1 MPTRLGSR
9 AGPSSGES
17 TSMSTSLVPG
27 VSVPHAAP
35 VVPTEAPAP
44 DDLLSAL
51 PGRIEPVRRSRA
63 YRFRLALA
71 ALTLLLVLI
80 IYLALVVI
88 TSYGVWS
95 HFTSDAFA
103 AAVRRILV
111 DPLAYIAFCIAGPIL
126 SVFLVKP
133 IFTMRSTAEPAVT
146 LDRSAEPRLFAFVE
160 RLCAAQR
167 APAPRKIRV
176 DTDINASASL
186 RHGLISLFR
195 DDLVLTVGLPL
206 ARTMTVR
213 ELTGVLAHEFGH
225 FAQGGAMRLSY
236 LIRTTLV
243 VMLRIVHER
252 DGFDEML
259 IELGR
264 FRFFL
269 DARITLVVWLFSLFM
284 LGVQGFLWLARGLL
298 RGLVW
303 LGMVASGALLREME
317 YDADR
322 HEARVAGSDAFA
334 AVGKRLVVLTA
345 AADSSRALQELW
357 WRSSRLADDLPALVA
372 AAEERLTARPGV
384 AEEVVERA
392 MQAPT
397 GRLDTHPALRDRL
410 ASVAKEA
417 EPGAFRVDAPASI
430 LFSDLEGLCRAAT
443 LVTYRTAIG
452 PAFSRALIVPVAD
465 LLLEVEG
472 DPAAYGRMARFA
484 QGCPITACR
493 MAVGPS
499 DIIAPDGAPGRVEA
513 LRSLEAARQRV
524 LDLAHAA
531 IEAAHRLDEARE
543 RHGRFGLV
551 VAIVQA
557 RCPVDLEL
565 SGMPAIDAETALAAR
580 RQAGIDLQAAGRDLA
595 PISEAL
601 SDRLRAAL
609 RLRHAPDVAA
619 GLTSGGD
626 GATCAA
632 ELARC
637 EAIAVALAALD
648 SVRRDID
655 DLQSRLGLI
664 LGLLQRAANDARFTP
679 LLQRAYD
686 ARREVGQ
693 LIKTIRAAVDEVPYP
708 YPAANLAPQ
717 QGSETPTIGAFL
729 GRSSSPTDAA
739 GAYSYGVDVL
749 SRLRTLEARLMAS
762 LVAVAEHVETSLG
775 LPPLPDPPR
784 ESDESPSEPEGRD
797 DRVA

>member
-1 MPTRLGSR
+1 MRSLLGSW

-27 VSVPHAAP
+27 VSVPHAGP
-35 VVPTEAPAP
+35 TVPPETLVP
-44 DDLLSAL
+44 DDLISAL
-51 PGRIEPVRRSRA
+51 PDRIEPVRRSRA
-63 YRFRLALA
+63 YRLRLAMA
-71 ALTLLLVLI
+71 ALALLLVLI
-80 IYLALVVI
+80 IYAALVVI

-95 HFTSDAFA
+95 HFFSDEFA
-103 AAVRRILV
+103 AAVRGIFV
-111 DPLAYIAFCIAGPIL
+111 QPLAYVAFCIAGPIL

-133 IFTMRSTAEPAVT
+133 IFTMRSAAQPGMT
-146 LDRSAEPRLFAFVE
+146 LDRSTEPRLFAFVE
-160 RLCAAQR
+160 RLCAAQG

-236 LIRTTLV
+236 LIRTTLFL
-243 VMLRIVHER
+243 MLRIVHER
-252 DGFDEML
+252 DGLDEIL

-264 FRFFL
+264 FRIFL
-269 DARITLVVWLFSLFM
+269 DARITIFLWLLALFM
-284 LGVQGFLWLARGLL
+284 RGVQGFLWLARGLL

-303 LGMVASGALLREME
+303 LGMVATGALLREME

-322 HEARVAGSDAFA
+322 HEARVSGSEAFA
-334 AVGKRLVVLTA
+334 AVGKRLTVLA
-345 AADSSRALQELW
+345 AAANASRALQERW
-357 WRSSRLADDLPALVA
+357 WQSGRLADDLPALIA
-372 AAEERLTARPGV
+372 AAADRLSARPGV
-384 AEEVVERA
+384 VEEIVDRA

-397 GRLDTHPALRDRL
+397 GRFDTHPALRDRL

-417 EPGAFRVDAPASI
+417 EPGAFRVDAPASV
-430 LFSDLEGLCRAAT
+430 LFADLDGLCRAAT
-443 LVTYRTAIG
+443 LVTYRAAIG
-452 PAFSRALIVPVAD
+452 SAFTRALIVPVAD

-472 DPAAYGRMARFA
+472 DPAASGRMARFA

-493 MAVGPS
+493 VAVGPA
-499 DIIAPDGAPGRVEA
+499 DIIATDAATGRDEA
-513 LRSLEAARQRV
+513 LRSLEIARQRV
-524 LDLAHAA
+524 VELAPAA
-531 IEAAHRLDEARE
+531 AEAARRLDEARG
-543 RHGRFGLV
+543 RHGRFGL
-551 VAIVQA
+551 AIALIQA
-557 RCPVDLEL
+557 HCPVDPDL
-565 SGMPAIDAETALAAR
+565 SGMPAIDAETAIAAR

-609 RLRHAPDVAA
+609 RLRPAPDVAG
-619 GLTSGGD
+619 GLPSGGAGTAD
-626 GATCAA
+626 
-632 ELARC
+632 LARC
-637 EAIAVALAALD
+637 EAMVVALAALD

-679 LLQRAYD
+679 LLHRAYD
-686 ARREVGQ
+686 TRKEVGQ
-693 LIKTIRAAVDEVPYP
+693 LIKTIRAAVDGVPYP
-708 YPAANLAPQ
+708 YPAVSLAPQ

-729 GRSSSPTDAA
+729 GRSSSPIDAA
-739 GAYSYGVDVL
+739 GAYNYGADML
-749 SRLRTLEARLMAS
+749 SRLRTLEGRLMAS
-762 LVAVAEHVETSLG
+762 LIAVAEHVETALG

-784 ESDESPSEPEGRD
+784 EPDESRSEPGGRD